1 MAASTPPPFPLVKR
15 IRLKKP
21 SNTALEKLWS
31 DFRQGDSIEAR
42 NALVE
47 FHLSI
52 VSKVARVLHSRMP
65 RSVEIG
71 DLEGAGYGG
80 LIQAVEKFDPDR
92 GVPFEAFCQHRIRG
106 AILDGCR
113 TSDWLPRPMR
123 NQLNARKNAIEGL
136 RTELER
142 DPLDQEVAERM
153 EMPMEEYQR
162 RFAPGM
168 DAPVLAVGKPGSS
181 DGDGEAG
188 LDFLEDQQDEGPL
201 EGVHLREMVE
211 LIAGTLD
218 REAREILF
226 KRFFEGRTLKEI
238 GDELDISQSR
248 VSKILGRH
256 LERLKERFE
265 DKVV

>member
-1 MAASTPPPFPLVKR
+1 MVKR
-15 IRLKKP
+15 ARLKKP
-21 SNTALEKLWS
+21 SNSALQRLWS
-31 DFRQGDSIEAR
+31 DFRESESVEAR
-42 NALVE
+42 NALIE

-65 RSVEIG
+65 RSVELG

-80 LIQAVEKFDPDR
+80 LIQAVENFDPDR

-123 NQLNARKNAIEGL
+123 NKLNARRDAIEEL
-136 RTELER
+136 RTNLER
-142 DPLDQEVAERM
+142 EPSDQEVAEKM
-153 EMPMEEYQR
+153 NMALEDYQR
-162 RFAPGM
+162 QFAPGM
-168 DAPVLAVGKPGSS
+168 DAPVLAVGKPGSGN
-181 DGDGEAG
+181 GDGEAG

-201 EGVHLREMVE
+201 EDVHLREMVE
-211 LIAGTLD
+211 LIASTLD

-226 KRFFEGRTLKEI
+226 KRFFEARTLKEI
-238 GDELDISQSR
+238 GDELAISQSR